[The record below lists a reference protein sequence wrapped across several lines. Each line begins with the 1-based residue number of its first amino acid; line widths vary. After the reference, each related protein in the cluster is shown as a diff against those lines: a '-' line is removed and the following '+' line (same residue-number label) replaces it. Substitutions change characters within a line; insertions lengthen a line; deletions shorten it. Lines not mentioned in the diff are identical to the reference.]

1 MAFLNL
7 ACSQAESLLYG
18 NTAGHKTVNAGAAPS
33 WATICRHR
41 MCRQRGGAFREVFS
55 RPPRTAICLDSCPVP
70 CPEHKSGLLLLNHAQ
85 IPMREDPRNHARY
98 LPFDTDISHNS
109 DPRGRGKKKAS
120 ILLSTKRNGQ
130 TFTCKKSP
138 LGFFFIVVVMLPVM
152 SRNRW
157 KHVCQPGREYKL
169 KPPFCR
175 AI

>member
-1 MAFLNL
+1 MKGQIRKAFLNL

-55 RPPRTAICLDSCPVP
+55 RPPRTAICLDSRPVP
-70 CPEHKSGLLLLNHAQ
+70 CPEHKSGPLLLNHAQ

-109 DPRGRGKKKAS
+109 DPRGRGVKKPVFYYP
-120 ILLSTKRNGQ
+120 LRETDRLSLVR
-130 TFTCKKSP
+130 SR
-138 LGFFFIVVVMLPVM
+138 LWDFFFQRLFIFGTE
-152 SRNRW
+152 RD
-157 KHVCQPGREYKL
+157 
-169 KPPFCR
+169 R
-175 AI
+175 A